1 MNLKDLN
8 MPVFMMNIPLS
19 YSTDVRNN
27 VWMDEYDD
35 KDIIVN
41 KEKAIREMW
50 EVYSF
55 LSSQGF
61 VYLLPTPNNCSLQDL
76 VFVANNGIMLNH
88 LDNPVYIGSNF
99 TAKNRI
105 GEEKI
110 GMDFFASMG
119 IKSIQCPFAFEGE
132 AELKHVRDNIYIGSY
147 GMRSQIES
155 YEWMEREFDMKV
167 VPLKLTD
174 PYNYHLDC
182 TIFPLTKEK
191 IIMAVDAYTKKEVK
205 SIEKI
210 AEIIPITLE
219 QAHTGLANSI
229 RVNNYIINAS
239 DIDFLSKRSED
250 YRLESDKNFRLE
262 QIAGQNGM
270 EVAYFN
276 MEEYMKGG
284 GLLSCC
290 VLHVNRHSY
299 TKELL

>member
-110 GMDFFASMG
+110 GMDFFTSMG

-132 AELKHVRDNIYIGSY
+132 AELKHIRDNIYIGSY

-155 YEWMEREFDMKV
+155 YEWMEREFNMKV

-219 QAHTGLANSI
+219 QAHTGLANSV